1 MGLRSHSDRCIRSAD
16 RFFSRARYPQL
27 RADNILL
34 DMSNSTHEIIERVL
48 AGELD
53 QYRKIV
59 RLFELDVFR
68 VAAPAL
74 GSRSAAED
82 AVQEV
87 FISAYRLLEKFDIE
101 QPFRPWLMGIAR
113 NVVRNELRSRSRD
126 SSKLELYS
134 HYLNATTRDEESTQT
149 VDVAAALTSCRERL
163 ADVAADAIRGRYDDG
178 LSLDDL
184 AERLQRS
191 ATATRQLL
199 YRTRIAL
206 RDCIETQL
214 AASGG
219 DA

>member
-1 MGLRSHSDRCIRSAD
+1 
-16 RFFSRARYPQL
+16 
-27 RADNILL
+27 
-34 DMSNSTHEIIERVL
+34 MSNSTRDIIERVL

-53 QYRKIV
+53 QYRLIV
-59 RLFELDVFR
+59 RLFESDVFR

-113 NVVRNELRSRSRD
+113 NVVRNELRRRSRNA
-126 SSKLELYS
+126 SKLELYS
-134 HYLNATTRDEESTQT
+134 HYLDATTTRDEESTQA
-149 VDVAAALTSCRERL
+149 VDVAAALTNCRQRL
-163 ADVAADAIRGRYDDG
+163 ANVAADAIRGRYDDG

-206 RDCIETQL
+206 RDCIEAQL
-214 AASGG
+214 AAGGG

>member
-1 MGLRSHSDRCIRSAD
+1 
-16 RFFSRARYPQL
+16 
-27 RADNILL
+27 
-34 DMSNSTHEIIERVL
+34 MSNSTRDIIERVL
-48 AGELD
+48 AGDLD

-59 RLFELDVFR
+59 RLFESEVFR
-68 VAAPAL
+68 VAAPVL
-74 GSRSAAED
+74 GSRSVAED

-87 FISAYRLLEKFDIE
+87 FISAYRLLEKFDVE

-113 NVVRNELRSRSRD
+113 NVVRNELRRRSRE
-126 SSKLELYS
+126 SAKLELYS
-134 HYLNATTRDEESTQT
+134 HYLNASTREEESSQT
-149 VDVAAALTSCRERL
+149 VDVAAALKHCRERL
-163 ADVAADAIRGRYDDG
+163 ADVADEAIRGRYDDG

-184 AERLQRS
+184 AERLHRS

-206 RDCIETQL
+206 RDCIEAQL